1 MGVLGPGNLRSAETL
16 ERRFGE
22 FGHSKNPRTL
32 AGSSRLFCQTK
43 RFDSSDLEADSIR
56 FQVLTGAVRA
66 SPIRVR
72 FLNWVSR
79 EFLSFLKKEKKPGW
93 GGAGSGS
100 EGF

>member
-1 MGVLGPGNLRSAETL
+1 MPD
-16 ERRFGE
+16 
-22 FGHSKNPRTL
+22 
-32 AGSSRLFCQTK
+32 QTI

-79 EFLSFLKKEKKPGW
+79 EFLSFLQNGPQDTDFEYLGNLRSDVTKIRL
-93 GGAGSGS
+93 GSLILS
-100 EGF
+100 ILAVCA